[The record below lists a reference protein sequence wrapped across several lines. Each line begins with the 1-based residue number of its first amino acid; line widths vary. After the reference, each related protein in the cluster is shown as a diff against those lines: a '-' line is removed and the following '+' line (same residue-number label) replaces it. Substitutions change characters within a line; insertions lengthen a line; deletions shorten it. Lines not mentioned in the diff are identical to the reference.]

1 MLLLIR
7 LVKWLE
13 STFRYTASRVHMNG
27 RGQKRKRRPMNF
39 VADLPIRFP
48 EQNGKPGKMG
58 GNGRKWGEM
67 GGNGG
72 KWGEMGGNGG
82 NGGNGG

>member
-1 MLLLIR
+1 MKHPYSARKVREESVLLLIR

-13 STFRYTASRVHMNG
+13 ITFRYTASRVHMNG

-48 EQNGKPGKMG
+48 E
-58 GNGRKWGEM
+58 
-67 GGNGG
+67 
-72 KWGEMGGNGG
+72 
-82 NGGNGG
+82 